1 MSEIKHQNTGDIPA
15 SHKCEHEGYEYYR
28 KKFLTFGESSHTT
41 VSIYEV
47 PPMKAAYPYHYHHRN
62 EEAFYVISG
71 QGLVKCADGE
81 REVKAGDLLFFPT
94 GEHGAHK
101 LINTSETENL
111 VYIDFDS
118 VDDIDVAV
126 YPDSQKIGIWGKGI
140 NKLYGMYDNIDY
152 YKGE

>member
-1 MSEIKHQNTGDIPA
+1 
-15 SHKCEHEGYEYYR
+15 
-28 KKFLTFGESSHTT
+28 
-41 VSIYEV
+41 
-47 PPMKAAYPYHYHHRN
+47 MKAAYPYHYHHRN
-62 EEAFYVISG
+62 EETFYVISG